1 MKRFKKFIFLLGIL
15 ISVVVVSIVS
25 SKLVSNGFTEATR
38 YNYFERNLKG
48 ISSFDQ
54 FKTVLSLIL
63 LGAKGTFLIILSVGI
78 VQYLLAVPLGFYA
91 TNKNGIFKLL
101 IIGFNGFFSRIPPII
116 SAIIFINLPFVLFS
130 TGRFGWAIFILAF
143 IGVGQVSH
151 RIYGESVDA
160 YKTEFVEAGKKKG
173 YRGIYLI
180 LYCVFPVVFPSI
192 ASHFFKDLGKTTILL
207 AQLGI
212 FNIFISKKINNTGL
226 GFGQLLN
233 TDYNWTTMLGNTT
246 KVVVHAPLAPLVP
259 VLAFVLT
266 IFLFNLMGE
275 SLQNRSK
282 SKVESSSAIIE
293 NHTTVRSM

>member
-1 MKRFKKFIFLLGIL
+1 MKKYKKFILWLTVLITVVFVSMIL
-15 ISVVVVSIVS
+15 
-25 SKLVSNGFTEATR
+25 SKLITSGYTEAAK
-38 YNYFERNLKG
+38 YHYYERNLKG
-48 ISSFDQ
+48 LSSFDQ
-54 FKTVLSLIL
+54 FKTIVSLII
-63 LGAKGTFLIILSVGI
+63 LGAKGTILIILLVGI
-78 VQYLLAVPLGFYA
+78 VQYLLAVPLGLYA
-91 TNKNGIFKLL
+91 TKKNGIFKLL
-101 IIGFNGFFSRIPPII
+101 INGLNGFFSRIPPII

-143 IGVGQVSH
+143 IGIGHVSN
-151 RIYGESVDA
+151 RIYGESIEA

-282 SKVESSSAIIE
+282 SKVESSSAVFE